1 MDHLLL
7 AALAVFLIYQ
17 LRARE
22 QRQRI
27 ALLAQYLRP
36 YQIEQ
41 LMERLTDGYQ
51 RVLAESDP
59 QRRDMLWRQHGASE
73 AALAEQ
79 VARLADDFSRV
90 PEPPARVSRIP
101 LPFAAR
107 WLPQSCFDFRQ
118 LLALHARALA
128 EAVRQDTGGTAQQR
142 SYTLLAEIL
151 LLQHS
156 CHWFCRSFAVASARM
171 MMRHQTRHDQALQAV
186 APATREAYR
195 LLVGV

>member
-1 MDHLLL
+1 MDHFLF
-7 AALAVFLIYQ
+7 AALAVFLLYQ

-51 RVLAESDP
+51 RVLGESDP
-59 QRRDMLWRQHGASE
+59 QRREVLWLQYGASE

-79 VARLADDFSRV
+79 VGRLADDFTRV
-90 PEPPARVSRIP
+90 AGPQAGLSRIP

-107 WLPQSCFDFRQ
+107 WWPQMSIDFRQ
-118 LLALHARALA
+118 LLALHARGLA
-128 EAVRQDTGGTAQQR
+128 DAVRHEAGRAPQQR
-142 SYTLLAEIL
+142 AYTLLAEIL

-156 CHWFCRSFAVASARM
+156 CHWFCRSFTVASARM
-171 MMRHQTRHDQALQAV
+171 MMRHQTRHDQALQSVGA
-186 APATREAYR
+186 ATREAYR
-195 LLVGV
+195 QLVGA